1 MSQQDKL
8 SLYHPPHAPGVR
20 GLRRGHA
27 TDRLCLRESAT
38 VSDESADGGFR
49 IGPHALSPLRP
60 GMPVLALAPMAGVA
74 NWAFRL
80 VCARFGAR
88 LVGVEFVNC
97 RVIDH
102 KSRRIERLLDYSDAA
117 VYAETGMSVL
127 AAQIYGNDIELIAA
141 GAREL
146 ERRGA
151 QIVDINFGCSVP
163 LIVRKGSCAA
173 YLKNLDRLY
182 EAVSATVEA
191 VSVPVTVKTRIGWDD
206 DNINIVE
213 VVRRAQD
220 AGARAI
226 AIHARTVAQGYG
238 GTARWEW
245 IARACE
251 VAEIPV
257 FGNGDVRTYE
267 DAVAM
272 RARTGCD
279 GVMIGRAA
287 IANPW
292 IFSGRNGAALRER
305 VDLAIEQLELMARF
319 RGERVGVLETR
330 KHLALYFRSLGKASP
345 VRLRI
350 LTTASLGELIAFL
363 REWRA
368 DLDEDGE
375 ESLSLTGAE
384 AASLAWGGTG

>member
-1 MSQQDKL
+1 MI
-8 SLYHPPHAPGVR
+8 
-20 GLRRGHA
+20 
-27 TDRLCLRESAT
+27 E
-38 VSDESADGGFR
+38 DGFV
-49 IGPHALSPLRP
+49 IGPYGLTPLRP

-80 VCARFGAR
+80 ICARLGAR
-88 LVGVEFVNC
+88 LVGVEFVNAKI
-97 RVIDH
+97 VDH
-102 KSRRIERLLDYSDAA
+102 KSYRMERLLDYSDAEI
-117 VYAETGMSVL
+117 YGSTGMSVL
-127 AAQIYGNDIELIAA
+127 AAQIYGNEPELIAS
-141 GAREL
+141 GARAL

-173 YLKNLDRLY
+173 YLKDLDRLY
-182 EAVSATVEA
+182 EAVRATVEA
-191 VSVPVTVKTRIGWDD
+191 VDVPVTVKTRIGWDD
-206 DNINIVE
+206 DSINIVE
-213 VVRRAQD
+213 VVQRAQD

-226 AIHARTVAQGYG
+226 AVHARTVVQKYE

-245 IARACE
+245 IARARE
-251 VAEIPV
+251 AARIPV

-272 RARTGCD
+272 VEQTGCD

-292 IFSGRNGAALRER
+292 VFSGRNGAALKER
-305 VDLAIEQLELMARF
+305 VDLAIEQLQLMARF

-330 KHLALYFRSLGKASP
+330 KHLALYFKSLGRASP

-350 LTTASLGELIAFL
+350 LTTASLGELIEFL
-363 REWRA
+363 QEWRTDLPDA
-368 DLDEDGE
+368 DDDN
-375 ESLSLTGAE
+375 LSLTGAE